1 MKTNIGRKLQY
12 LGATGALL
20 ILIVACG
27 QSDHGTGYGDSGAGS
42 TASTAK
48 IPITTSSEE
57 ARALYMQGRQLS
69 DDLLIV
75 EANDLFRQ
83 VVEIDD
89 TFAMGHYMVAVTA
102 QSNAEFFDAIGKAN
116 DLAAN
121 ASEGEQL
128 VIAALF
134 AASEND
140 QGSQRAA
147 LETLLEMYP
156 GDERAHL
163 GMANFLL
170 GQQDFAGAVAQFEQ
184 AVAIAP
190 DFASAHNALGYAY
203 RNLEDFDSA
212 RGSFERYVELI
223 PDEANPYDS
232 LAELL
237 MEMGNY
243 DESIANYRKALAI
256 NEYFP
261 ASYAGLAINYSLK
274 GEGDRAVE
282 ASDQMLA
289 AARNFTERQ
298 GALIQY
304 VMTHLF
310 AGNTE
315 AAMEVATLRYAEAE
329 VAGNHS
335 AMGATSEYMG
345 DIMMASGDAATAEK
359 FYDEALDHRLQ
370 ANINEANK
378 VQAAR
383 MHLFKTAIAAMVGGQ
398 SEAAAARTA
407 EYLGAVAAAGTAFE
421 KIRGHELSAFLAMHN
436 ENLESAAERFA
447 SASQLNPI
455 VLYWS
460 AVVHRDLGNTDKAR
474 ELVERA
480 ANRNTLSQNL
490 PFFRAAAVELSA
502 ELAAE

>member
-27 QSDHGTGYGDSGAGS
+27 QSDQEAGNDEYGAGS
-42 TASTAK
+42 TAGAAK
-48 IPITTSSEE
+48 IPITTSSDE

-75 EANDLFRQ
+75 EANELFRQ
-83 VVEIDD
+83 VVEIDSS
-89 TFAMGHYMVAVTA
+89 FSMGHYMAALTA

-128 VIAALF
+128 VIAALYS
-134 AASEND
+134 ASEND
-140 QGSQRAA
+140 QASQGAA
-147 LETLLEMYP
+147 LEKLLEMYP
-156 GDERAHL
+156 GDERAHV

-170 GQQDFAGAVAQFEQ
+170 GQQDFEGAVAQFEQ

-203 RNLEDFDSA
+203 RNLEDFESA

-223 PDEANPYDS
+223 PNEANPYDS

-243 DESIANYRKALAI
+243 DESIENYRKALSI

-274 GEGDRAVE
+274 GDTELAIE
-282 ASDQMLA
+282 AADQMSA
-289 AARNFTERQ
+289 AARNFVERQ
-298 GALIQY
+298 GALFQL
-304 VMTHLF
+304 TTSHLF
-310 AGNTE
+310 AGNVD
-315 AAMEVATLRYAEAE
+315 AAMDAADLMYAEAE
-329 VAGNHS
+329 VSRKHD

-345 DIMMASGDAATAEK
+345 DIMMATGDATRAEEL
-359 FYDEALDHRLQ
+359 YDAALDHRLQ
-370 ANINEANK
+370 ADFNEANK
-378 VQAAR
+378 AQAAR
-383 MHLFKTAIAAMVGGQ
+383 AHLFKTAIAAMVGGQ
-398 SEAAAARTA
+398 SALAAERTA
-407 EYLGAVAAAGTAFE
+407 EYLVAVEAAGTAFE
-421 KIRGHELSAFLAMHN
+421 KIRGHEVSAFLAMHN
-436 ENLESAAERFA
+436 EDLESAASHFA
-447 SASQLNPI
+447 NASQLNPI

-460 AVVHRDLGNTDKAR
+460 AVVHRGLGNLDEAR
-474 ELVERA
+474 ELAERA

-490 PFFRAAAVELSA
+490 PFFRAAAIELGA
-502 ELAAE
+502 ELAAD

>member
-27 QSDHGTGYGDSGAGS
+27 QSDHDTGHGDSGAGA
-42 TASTAK
+42 TAPAAK
-48 IPITTSSEE
+48 IPITTSSDE
-57 ARALYMQGRQLS
+57 ARDLYMQGRQLS

-83 VVEIDD
+83 VVEIDE
-89 TFAMGHYMVAVTA
+89 TFAMGHYMVALTA

-140 QGSQRAA
+140 QDSQRAA
-147 LETLLEMYP
+147 LQTLLEMHP

-163 GMANFLL
+163 SMANFLL

-237 MEMGNY
+237 MEMGSY
-243 DESIANYRKALAI
+243 DESIENYRKALSI

-261 ASYAGLAINYSLK
+261 ASYAGLTINYSLK
-274 GEGDRAVE
+274 GETELAIE
-282 ASDQMLA
+282 AADQMLA
-289 AARNFTERQ
+289 AARNFFERQ
-298 GALIQY
+298 GALFQLTTAY
-304 VMTHLF
+304 LY
-310 AGNTE
+310 AGNVD
-315 AAMEVATLRYAEAE
+315 AAMDAADLMYAEAE
-329 VAGNHS
+329 VSRKHG
-335 AMGATSEYMG
+335 AMGAASEYMG
-345 DIMMASGDAATAEK
+345 DIMMAAGDATRAEEL
-359 FYDEALDHRLQ
+359 FDAALDHRLQ
-370 ANINEANK
+370 ANINDANK
-378 VQAAR
+378 AQAAR
-383 MHLFKTAIAAMVGGQ
+383 AHLFKTAMAAMIGGQ
-398 SEAAAARTA
+398 SDLAAERTA
-407 EYLGAVAAAGTAFE
+407 EYLSAVDAAGTTFE
-421 KIRGHELSAFLAMHN
+421 KIRGHEVSAFLAMHN
-436 ENLESAAERFA
+436 EELESAANHFDK
-447 SASQLNPI
+447 ASQLNPI

-460 AVVHRDLGNTDKAR
+460 AVVNRDLGNLDKAR
-474 ELVERA
+474 ELADRA